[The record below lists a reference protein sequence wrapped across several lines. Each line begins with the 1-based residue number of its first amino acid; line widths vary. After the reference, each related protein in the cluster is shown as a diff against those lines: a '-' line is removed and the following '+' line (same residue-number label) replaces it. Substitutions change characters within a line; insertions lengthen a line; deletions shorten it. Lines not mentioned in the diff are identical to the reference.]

1 MRSGA
6 PKGTDT
12 VYAIE
17 AANPELADVIK
28 TLKTTYAVLGGAY
41 DDSTKDLDLATF
53 DGRRTFI
60 LAELHRLEVQC
71 DTKMNAGLNPRSK
84 DYIRLKIQIEKG
96 LSQVKGHFKE
106 LHKIVQEDAKKKKL
120 AAEEQ
125 GRRAN
130 DLKML
135 VREVK
140 RVQGL
145 AKGEVV
151 SGADEE
157 EGASRGEFGA
167 RIIRAGDL
175 EKDAKPGAPLRVQ
188 QEAMTGQQQAQL
200 TQVRAIM
207 QEQDDMLDQIS
218 EALDGLKETS
228 QAIGDE
234 LTAQTQM
241 LADTEEHMDETQNKL
256 DSVNDRLDQ
265 TLKVANS
272 KSTAFCSYVI
282 CIFILLGIAT
292 VLYNVVTG

>member
-1 MRSGA
+1 MHS
-6 PKGTDT
+6 
-12 VYAIE
+12 
-17 AANPELADVIK
+17 
-28 TLKTTYAVLGGAY
+28 
-41 DDSTKDLDLATF
+41 
-53 DGRRTFI
+53 
-60 LAELHRLEVQC
+60 
-71 DTKMNAGLNPRSK
+71 PRWLPCA
-84 DYIRLKIQIEKG
+84 RALQ
-96 LSQVKGHFKE
+96 
-106 LHKIVQEDAKKKKL
+106 KL

-256 DSVNDRLDQ
+256 DSVKCVCAAYLRGCQLRPRLSPPFPC
-265 TLKVANS
+265 AA
-272 KSTAFCSYVI
+272 TAW
-282 CIFILLGIAT
+282 T
-292 VLYNVVTG
+292 RR